1 MPNRKIT
8 QFEAIAA
15 AEINDADLLTLVSVF
30 EVDPALRNKKL
41 TFTEFRNYLD
51 QYYINSL
58 NFDPLIATNI
68 IISSGLNVSGIVSFS
83 DVLSVS
89 GAATFTNDISISGD
103 VVVGTDLAVDGT
115 ISGNVVDV
123 GTIITDSIEVQ
134 GTGTFITATG
144 GQSNFITGNFQ
155 QTYTDTATGQN
166 SNYLN
171 GNYSVLTADVA
182 TFGTLDISGITITG
196 DFVSSGTITANDIN
210 ATGTFSGNTI
220 TGNTINAHVLNTES
234 GYFQYISG
242 NTITGNTLEIYSG
255 IFANV
260 DSEQVESNQVRTS
273 GLYVYNL
280 TGLFTTIKS
289 GFVQEDLSVTG
300 TLSGASI
307 TGDVVNAVSA
317 YVDTFTG
324 AFISGYTVNAGRINV
339 DVLNAVTLEFSGN
352 QTISGDLS
360 VLGVA
365 TVDSGIFVVAGASSF
380 PDLFSTSGE
389 FTNLSG
395 TTATFDALTVTGNA
409 DVGDDLFVGSA
420 LTVTSGAFIDGSLTV
435 TGETLFESGLSVTD
449 NVYFGSGLVVS
460 GNTTISGDLNVSGN
474 VSFSGGD
481 FTYNNLTVSGTAL
494 FNSGTAAAPSISYI
508 NDTSVGVFFTGSG
521 TNSGNVS
528 LAVSGTEKISLN
540 NSGLITVSPGN
551 VALGG
556 SYEPVSGLYIS
567 GGVFISGEKGGAP
580 HSIYGTTYLFSELN
594 MLLSTGVAKFK
605 SIVVHEPAYYTS
617 GVFISGQTV
626 AKYGST
632 AEPGLAFDRMDGST
646 SNPVDGIMVSKPSGG
661 TNATMTFV
669 HENTSGMSFTS
680 GDNGFILTIWGN

>member
-58 NFDPLIATNI
+58 NFDPLIATNV

-103 VVVGTDLAVDGT
+103 VVVGTDLSVDGT

-171 GNYSVLTADVA
+171 GNYSVLTADVS
-182 TFGTLDISGITITG
+182 TFGTLDISDITITG
-196 DFVSSGTITANDIN
+196 YLISNEAIIANVIAVTGALGATSIIGDTIDAN
-210 ATGTFSGNTI
+210 
-220 TGNTINAHVLNTES
+220 VLNTES

-242 NTITGNTLEIYSG
+242 NTITGNTLEVYSG
-255 IFANV
+255 VFANV

-289 GFVQEDLSVTG
+289 GFVQEDLFVTG
-300 TLSGASI
+300 TLSGANI

-324 AFISGYTVNAGRINV
+324 AFISGYEINAGEINT
-339 DVLNAVTLEFSGN
+339 DVLNAASIAFSGN
-352 QTISGDLS
+352 QIISGDLT
-360 VLGVA
+360 VLG
-365 TVDSGIFVVAGASSF
+365 D
-380 PDLFSTSGE
+380 
-389 FTNLSG
+389 G
-395 TTATFDALTVTGNA
+395 TIT
-409 DVGDDLFVGSA
+409 
-420 LTVTSGAFIDGSLTV
+420 
-435 TGETLFESGLSVTD
+435 SGLSVTD
-449 NVYFGSGLVVS
+449 DVYFGSGLVVS
-460 GNTTISGDLNVSGN
+460 GNTTISGDLNVNGN

-481 FTYNNLTVSGTAL
+481 FTYNDLTVTGTAL

-508 NDTSVGVFFTGSG
+508 NDASVGVFFTGSG
-521 TNSGNVS
+521 TNSGNVG
-528 LAVSGTEKISLN
+528 LAVSGTEKISFN
-540 NSGLITVSPGN
+540 NSGLITISAGDIGLAGTIPF
-551 VALGG
+551 
-556 SYEPVSGLYIS
+556 EPVSGLYIN
-567 GGVFISGEKGGAP
+567 GGVYISGTANT
-580 HSIYGTTYLFSELN
+580 IYGHTYLFSDLD
-594 MLLSTGVAKFK
+594 MSLGTASAMFRGIQVF
-605 SIVVHEPAYYTS
+605 EPAYYSS
-617 GVFISGQTV
+617 GIFISGQTV
-626 AKYGST
+626 AKYGSV

>member
-41 TFTEFRNYLD
+41 TFTQFRDYLD

-58 NFDPLIATNI
+58 NFDPLIATNV

-103 VVVGTDLAVDGT
+103 VVVGTDLSVDGT

-155 QTYTDTATGQN
+155 QTYTHTATGQN

-210 ATGTFSGNTI
+210 ATGTLSGNTI
-220 TGNTINAHVLNTES
+220 TGNTINAHVLNTKS

-242 NTITGNTLEIYSG
+242 NTITGNTLEAYSG
-255 IFANV
+255 VFANV

-324 AFISGYTVNAGRINV
+324 AFISGYEINAGEVNT
-339 DVLNAVTLEFSGN
+339 DVLNAASIAFSGN
-352 QTISGDLS
+352 QIISGDLT
-360 VLGVA
+360 VLG
-365 TVDSGIFVVAGASSF
+365 DGIIS
-380 PDLFSTSGE
+380 
-389 FTNLSG
+389 
-395 TTATFDALTVTGNA
+395 
-409 DVGDDLFVGSA
+409 
-420 LTVTSGAFIDGSLTV
+420 
-435 TGETLFESGLSVTD
+435 SGLSVTD
-449 NVYFGSGLVVS
+449 DVYFGSGLVVS

-481 FTYNNLTVSGTAL
+481 FSYSNLTVDNNLTVSGTAL

-521 TNSGNVS
+521 TNSGNVG

-551 VALGG
+551 VGLGG
-556 SYEPVSGLYIS
+556 SLEPVSGLYIS
-567 GGVFISGEKGGAP
+567 G
-580 HSIYGTTYLFSELN
+580 
-594 MLLSTGVAKFK
+594 VAKFK
-605 SIVVHEPAYYTS
+605 GIEVHEPAYYTS

-632 AEPGLAFDRMDGST
+632 AEPGLAFDRMDGSA

-680 GDNGFILTIWGN
+680 GSNGFILTIWGN

>member
-41 TFTEFRNYLD
+41 TFTQFRDYLD

-58 NFDPLIATNI
+58 NFDPLIATNV

-103 VVVGTDLAVDGT
+103 VVVGTDLSVDGT

-155 QTYTDTATGQN
+155 QTYTHTATGQN

-210 ATGTFSGNTI
+210 ATGTLSGNTI

-242 NTITGNTLEIYSG
+242 NTITGNTLEAYSG
-255 IFANV
+255 VFANV

-324 AFISGYTVNAGRINV
+324 AFISGYEINAGEVNTDI
-339 DVLNAVTLEFSGN
+339 LNAASIAFSGN
-352 QTISGDLS
+352 QIISGDLT
-360 VLGVA
+360 VLG
-365 TVDSGIFVVAGASSF
+365 DGIIS
-380 PDLFSTSGE
+380 
-389 FTNLSG
+389 
-395 TTATFDALTVTGNA
+395 
-409 DVGDDLFVGSA
+409 
-420 LTVTSGAFIDGSLTV
+420 
-435 TGETLFESGLSVTD
+435 SGLSVTD
-449 NVYFGSGLVVS
+449 DVYFGSGLVVS

-481 FTYNNLTVSGTAL
+481 FTYSNLTVDNNLTVSGTAL

-521 TNSGNVS
+521 TNSGNVG

-540 NSGLITVSPGN
+540 NSGLITVSAGN

-556 SYEPVSGLYIS
+556 LDEAVSG
-567 GGVFISGEKGGAP
+567 
-580 HSIYGTTYLFSELN
+580 
-594 MLLSTGVAKFK
+594 
-605 SIVVHEPAYYTS
+605 
-617 GVFISGQTV
+617 
-626 AKYGST
+626 
-632 AEPGLAFDRMDGST
+632 
-646 SNPVDGIMVSKPSGG
+646 
-661 TNATMTFV
+661 
-669 HENTSGMSFTS
+669 
-680 GDNGFILTIWGN
+680 

>member
-41 TFTEFRNYLD
+41 TFTQFRDYLD

-58 NFDPLIATNI
+58 NFDPLIATNV

-103 VVVGTDLAVDGT
+103 VVVGTDLSVDGT

-155 QTYTDTATGQN
+155 QTYTHTATGQN

-210 ATGTFSGNTI
+210 ATGTLSGNTI

-242 NTITGNTLEIYSG
+242 NTITGNTLEAYSG
-255 IFANV
+255 VFANV

-324 AFISGYTVNAGRINV
+324 AFISGYEINAGEVNTDI
-339 DVLNAVTLEFSGN
+339 LNAASIAFSGN
-352 QTISGDLS
+352 QIISGDLT
-360 VLGVA
+360 VLG
-365 TVDSGIFVVAGASSF
+365 DGIIS
-380 PDLFSTSGE
+380 
-389 FTNLSG
+389 
-395 TTATFDALTVTGNA
+395 
-409 DVGDDLFVGSA
+409 
-420 LTVTSGAFIDGSLTV
+420 
-435 TGETLFESGLSVTD
+435 SGLSVTD
-449 NVYFGSGLVVS
+449 DVYFGSGLVVS

-481 FTYNNLTVSGTAL
+481 FTYSNLTVDNNLTVSGTAL

-521 TNSGNVS
+521 TNSGNVG

-540 NSGLITVSPGN
+540 NSGLITVSAGN

-556 SYEPVSGLYIS
+556 LDEAVSGLYIS
-567 GGVFISGEKGGAP
+567 GGIFISGEKGGAP
-580 HSIYGTTYLFSELN
+580 HTIYGNTYLFSEFN
-594 MLLSTGVAKFK
+594 MLLSTGIARFK
-605 SIVVHEPAYYTS
+605 GIEVHEPAYYSS

-632 AEPGLAFDRMDGST
+632 AEPGLAFDRMDGSP

-680 GDNGFILTIWGN
+680 GSNGFILTIWGN